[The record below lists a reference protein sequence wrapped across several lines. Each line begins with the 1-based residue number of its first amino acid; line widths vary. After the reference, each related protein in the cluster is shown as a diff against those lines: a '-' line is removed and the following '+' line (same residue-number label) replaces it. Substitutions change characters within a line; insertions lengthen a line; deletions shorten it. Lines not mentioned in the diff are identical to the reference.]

1 MVRVVFEQEQVVL
14 ADEGEDCLAAFER
27 CRRSGRV
34 RASRAACVGLSVSD
48 ESLPSMTIAYMV
60 YRSFGNRLPGY
71 LVLKLA
77 SVSSSLAGSRPCV
90 STGTSAG
97 MRRGC
102 QNLPGRTGVTG
113 ELRTDEVDL
122 VTVEKAES
130 SAA

>member
-1 MVRVVFEQEQVVL
+1 MVRVVFEQEQIVL
-14 ADEGEDCLAAFER
+14 ADEGEDRLAALER
-27 CRRSGRV
+27 RRRSGRV
-34 RASRAACVGLSVSD
+34 RASRTAYVGLSVSN
-48 ESLPSMTIAYMV
+48 ESAPSEAMAYMV

-102 QNLPGRTGVTG
+102 QNLRGRARVTG
-113 ELRTDEVDL
+113 G
-122 VTVEKAES
+122 
-130 SAA
+130 AAYR